1 MIFLG
6 TLFQKD
12 QEQRIISNSSA
23 GVSNAANLFQWRMI
37 EGFVKIS
44 KESLSIINVIPVGCW
59 PRCYRILKL
68 PDATWKY
75 ENTNCLEI
83 GCINLPI
90 IKQITRAIKI
100 YRYLRTHSE
109 EKEIIVFTAY
119 LPFLL
124 AVYHLPRDRNVSIVI
139 TDIPEYYDMHKVSSF
154 RKTLRKLHNKFV
166 YHCLS
171 RVDRFIL
178 LTDQMKEPLK
188 VGKRPYLVMEGIC
201 DVVDKDCFENEVK
214 DDFVVLYAGRLNRRY
229 GLDLLLD
236 AIDEIGDPNVKLW
249 ICGSGEMT
257 NEIKERER
265 NNSSI
270 KFFGFLSHEDV
281 LKIQQQV
288 SMLINPR
295 ANNEEYTKYS
305 FPSKTM
311 EYMATGK
318 PVVMY
323 RLDGIPPEYDPYLF
337 YIKEE
342 SAESIC
348 QTILKI
354 KGMTISERTQAGEG
368 ARNFIKKNKNKD
380 VQMKRVLDFIK
391 LNESK

>member
-1 MIFLG
+1 M
-6 TLFQKD
+6 
-12 QEQRIISNSSA
+12 
-23 GVSNAANLFQWRMI
+23 
-37 EGFVKIS
+37 
-44 KESLSIINVIPVGCW
+44 
-59 PRCYRILKL
+59 
-68 PDATWKY
+68 
-75 ENTNCLEI
+75 
-83 GCINLPI
+83 
-90 IKQITRAIKI
+90 
-100 YRYLRTHSE
+100 
-109 EKEIIVFTAY
+109 
-119 LPFLL
+119 
-124 AVYHLPRDRNVSIVI
+124 
-139 TDIPEYYDMHKVSSF
+139 
-154 RKTLRKLHNKFV
+154 
-166 YHCLS
+166 
-171 RVDRFIL
+171 
-178 LTDQMKEPLK
+178 
-188 VGKRPYLVMEGIC
+188 
-201 DVVDKDCFENEVK
+201 
-214 DDFVVLYAGRLNRRY
+214 LYAGRLNRRY